1 MADSYTDTFVG
12 EDTLIVNSRVLSNFG
27 YGTVVEVAC
36 PNAIAGL
43 DIGKGG
49 NAVFSLQENGRQ
61 ADVTITVIKGSGDD
75 IFLNALNESFKSN
88 FESAVAITGS
98 FISKVGD
105 GKGKVTTTAW
115 DLNGGIPT
123 TPPGDKYD
131 VGGDRTQVLMEY
143 HYSFA
148 RGTRILS

>member
-1 MADSYTDTFVG
+1 MANTYTDTFVG
-12 EDTLIVNSRVLSNFG
+12 EDTLIINSRVLSNFG
-27 YGTVVEVAC
+27 FGTVVEVTC
-36 PNAIAGL
+36 PNPIAGL

-61 ADVTITVIKGSGDD
+61 ADVKILVIKGSPDD

-88 FESAVAITGS
+88 FEAKEAITGS

-123 TPPGDKYD
+123 TPPNDKYD

-143 HYSFA
+143 HYTCA